1 MAKPFFMTS
10 ELWALLAAGAA
21 ILVAAAVADSLGA
34 ESAWPL
40 LAGVAGAYMLSRGAS
55 KRRRRPARRARTAAP
70 AARVAPPTRSAPA
83 RAEGTPPE
91 GMTLSEERLYVDKRE
106 RPRERVRLTKY
117 VVTEEVTIT
126 VPVRREEVR
135 IERVPITGD
144 EAATGADDTPAELTL
159 MQEEPVVEKRVLPR
173 ERVRLE
179 KDVHIEERTISES
192 LRREEMDIEH
202 EGEL

>member
-1 MAKPFFMTS
+1 MAKPFFLTS
-10 ELWALLAAGAA
+10 ELSALLAAGAA
-21 ILVAAAVADSLGA
+21 FLAAAAFADSLGA

-40 LAGVAGAYMLSRGAS
+40 LAVVAGAYILSRGAA
-55 KRRRRPARRARTAAP
+55 KRRRRPVRRAKTAEPVAP
-70 AARVAPPTRSAPA
+70 ATPAAPA

-144 EAATGADDTPAELTL
+144 ETGRPGDDSVAELTL
-159 MQEEPVVEKRVLPR
+159 MQEEPVIEKRVLPR

-179 KDVHIEERTISES
+179 KDVRVEERHISES
-192 LRREEMDIEH
+192 LRREKIDIEH
-202 EGEL
+202 EGER

>member
-1 MAKPFFMTS
+1 MAKPFFLTS
-10 ELWALLAAGAA
+10 ELWALLGAGVA
-21 ILVAAAVADSLGA
+21 ILAAAAFADTLGA

-40 LAGVAGAYMLSRGAS
+40 LAVVVGAYMLSRGAA
-55 KRRRRPARRARTAAP
+55 KRRRRPIRRAQIAAPVAPAAP
-70 AARVAPPTRSAPA
+70 AVPQRD
-83 RAEGTPPE
+83 EGTPPE

-144 EAATGADDTPAELTL
+144 ETVLPGDDSAAELTL
-159 MQEEPVVEKRVLPR
+159 MEEEPVVEKRVLPR

-179 KDVHIEERTISES
+179 KDVRVEERHISES
-192 LRREEMDIEH
+192 LRREEIDIEH

>member
-1 MAKPFFMTS
+1 MAKPFFLTS

-21 ILVAAAVADSLGA
+21 ILLAAAFADSLGA
-34 ESAWPL
+34 DAAWPL
-40 LAGVAGAYMLSRGAS
+40 LAVLLGAYMLSRGAA
-55 KRRRRPARRARTAAP
+55 KRRRRPVSRVRAAAPRAPAP
-70 AARVAPPTRSAPA
+70 AAPEPA
-83 RAEGTPPE
+83 GGMPPE

-106 RPRERVRLTKY
+106 RPRERVRLSKY
-117 VVTEEVTIT
+117 VVVEEVTIT

-144 EAATGADDTPAELTL
+144 EAAPAGGDGTAELIL
-159 MQEEPVVEKRVLPR
+159 MQEEPVVEKRVTAR

-179 KDVHIEERTISES
+179 KDVRVEERHISET
-192 LRREEMDIEH
+192 LRREEIDVET

>member
-1 MAKPFFMTS
+1 MAKPFFLTS
-10 ELWALLAAGAA
+10 ELWALIAAGAA
-21 ILVAAAVADSLGA
+21 ILLAAAFADSLGA

-40 LAGVAGAYMLSRGAS
+40 VAVLLGAYMLSRGAA
-55 KRRRRPARRARTAAP
+55 KRRRRPVRRADVAAP
-70 AARVAPPTRSAPA
+70 AAPAAPA
-83 RAEGTPPE
+83 AQAAPVRTEGTPPE

-144 EAATGADDTPAELTL
+144 ENFPPGDDSAAELTL
-159 MQEEPVVEKRVLPR
+159 MEEEPVVEKRVLPR

-179 KDVHIEERTISES
+179 KDVRVEERHISES
-192 LRREEMDIEH
+192 LRREEIDIEH
-202 EGEL
+202 ERES